1 MAVHRAYETSK
12 MYREL
17 KLRAALLVNKEL
29 KLLPQE
35 QLYTKVTYRSSPSET
50 RTKTTISSGLLLT
63 SEIRT
68 ASLQGTVDLI
78 PMCPLFRGS
87 SILQGT
93 VDLIPMCPL
102 FRGSTVLQGTV
113 DLIPMCPLFRGS
125 TGTVDLIPVCPLFRG
140 STVLQETVDLIPMWP
155 LFRGST
161 ILQGT
166 VDLIPMC
173 PLFNG
178 SAVLQGT
185 VDLIPIQRFHCPA
198 RDSRP
203 DPNVSFR
210 GSTVFCVIPKSL

>member
-1 MAVHRAYETSK
+1 

-50 RTKTTISSGLLLT
+50 RTKIAISSGLLLS

-78 PMCPLFRGS
+78 PICPLFRG
-87 SILQGT
+87 
-93 VDLIPMCPL
+93 P
-102 FRGSTVLQGTV
+102 TVLQGTV
-113 DLIPMCPLFRGS
+113 DLIPMCPLFRGF
-125 TGTVDLIPVCPLFRG
+125 TV
-140 STVLQETVDLIPMWP
+140 
-155 LFRGST
+155 
-161 ILQGT
+161 LQGT

-173 PLFNG
+173 PLFKG
-178 SAVLQGT
+178 STVLQGT
-185 VDLIPIQRFHCPA
+185 VDLIPMFPLFKVST

-203 DPNVSFR
+203 DPNVSFIQR
-210 GSTVFCVIPKSL
+210 FHCILCHSKVLVTIIFLPS